1 MIVNLFALK
10 YLNISCFIAADP
22 FYARIIMEKIIPAT
36 VQFIKLGEAGEWEQQ
51 CLSEGTLRF
60 GYHETPDNLCVE
72 GRWENVHEIWLEK
85 RKGNKAS
92 ASSDIRQIKTFYTA
106 GAETVFI
113 TFFGGFLYWCRPSGQ
128 VAVQEDE
135 SRIRKTIEGWKN
147 TSIGGA
153 LLTTDHLSGDLLK
166 VQGYRGTICNVS
178 AYDYVVRK
186 INDEDLPAVSDAQ
199 MAEQTY
205 LTAIKNLCQLL
216 TWQDFELLID
226 LIFSTSGWRRTSIV
240 GKTQKTLDLE
250 LELPTTGEKAF
261 VQIKS
266 HADACA
272 FSEYEKRFRETSAY
286 ERMFFIW
293 HSGPLS
299 ENIKAEG
306 ITLIGP
312 DKLAGLI
319 LDSGLSRWLRKKVS

>member
-1 MIVNLFALK
+1 
-10 YLNISCFIAADP
+10 
-22 FYARIIMEKIIPAT
+22 MEKISPAT
-36 VQFIKLGEAGEWEQQ
+36 VQFIKLGEAGEWEQR

-60 GYHETPDNLCVE
+60 GYHETPNSLCVE
-72 GRWENVHEIWLEK
+72 GQWADVHEIWLNIREGK
-85 RKGNKAS
+85 KGN
-92 ASSDIRQIKTFYTA
+92 ASSDVRQIKTFYMA
-106 GAETVFI
+106 DAETLFI
-113 TFFGGFLYWCRPSGQ
+113 TFRGGFLYWCRPAGP
-128 VAVQEDE
+128 VKVLADG
-135 SRIRKTIEGWKN
+135 SRVRKTMEGWQN

-153 LLTTDHLSGDLLK
+153 LLTTDQLSGDLLK

-178 AYDYVVRK
+178 AHDYVVRK
-186 INDEDLPAVSDAQ
+186 INDEDLPAVSDAKQ
-199 MAEQTY
+199 AEETY

-216 TWQDFELLID
+216 TWQDFELLVD
-226 LIFSTSGWRRTSIV
+226 LVFSTSGWRRTSIV

-250 LELPTTGEKAF
+250 LESPTTGEKAF

-266 HADACA
+266 HADAHA

-293 HSGPLS
+293 HSGSLS
-299 ENIKAEG
+299 ENIKADD

-312 DKLAGLI
+312 NKLAGLI